1 MITVITG
8 LTGSGKTWLM
18 TRLALKRRK
27 KYKEVIYPNLSFNF
41 PNNNEGVIRWHH
53 LSETFNI
60 RDGVICIDEAQ
71 KLFDAHNW
79 FFLPPAFAEKI
90 ASHRHH
96 MVDIITTTQDF
107 GHIDIR
113 VRDNVHEL
121 YNCISIFRWPKYN
134 EKVKPWLQLI
144 KVIHKRRSF
153 DDTVGIKWV
162 KSGEKRHFISRFFTK
177 DLYNTYANIDLSH
190 YICQI
195 KREKHKWLIIL
206 QSRSLA
212 NTRSGSR

>member
-18 TRLALKRRK
+18 SRLALKRRQ
-27 KYKEVIYPNLSFNF
+27 KYGEIIYPNLTFKF
-41 PNNNEGVIRWHH
+41 PNDNEGVIRWHH
-53 LSETFNI
+53 LSETYNI
-60 RDGVICIDEAQ
+60 TNGVICIDEGQ

-96 MVDIITTTQDF
+96 FIDIITTTQDF

-113 VRDNVHEL
+113 VRSNVHEI
-121 YNCISIFRWPKYN
+121 YHCQSIFRFPKN
-134 EKVKPWLQLI
+134 DRVRPWLQMISVI
-144 KVIHKRRSF
+144 KKTRSF
-153 DDTVGIKWV
+153 DDMSGIRWTF
-162 KSGEKRHFISRFFTK
+162 SGQKKYFISKFFTK
-177 DLYNTYANIDLSH
+177 ELYNTYANIDLSH

-195 KREKHKWLIIL
+195 KREKKKWLITL

-212 NTRSGSR
+212 NSRPSNR